1 MRGLLGCLFL
11 VLVLGCSGG
20 ESEGV
25 PGYSRYPDRRV
36 KVWNGYEVL
45 TARDLNAEVDTLIGQ
60 IRVLESRIDSLEAT
74 E

>member
-1 MRGLLGCLFL
+1 M
-11 VLVLGCSGG
+11 
-20 ESEGV
+20 